1 MLTSIGMYAQ
11 NDTNLNQLAL
21 LYYSQNEYDR
31 AAELYEKLYFQT
43 HSDIHFK
50 YLLSCYKELD
60 LYDKS
65 EEIIHEQIKYKPDN
79 FFYRASLIQLYQ
91 ETDNNNTKEYQKLL
105 KKTNR
110 DALRSESHTVD
121 LVQAY
126 TDLSLYDLA
135 VDFVSDA
142 KKEYPESINLSKT
155 ISSLFIETGQY
166 EKTIDE
172 YINLLLHFP
181 EELSFIQNQLQFVI
195 YEQNSDELTKILTE
209 KVIKALNRHPK
220 NTDLHELLIWIY
232 LQEKDFSKALYIA
245 KALDSREKRNGKD
258 VFEIGKIAQSQKKYT
273 AATESFSYILSQGV
287 ENPFYQAA
295 LKAILK
301 TAQEQLFA
309 ADSVS
314 YEDLRALE
322 QRYMS
327 ALETLGK
334 NNQTVDVAR
343 ALAHLQAFYLGKS
356 TEAQSLL
363 EEMLSIPRIHPHEK
377 ALCQIELAD
386 IQVFNNDVWTA
397 NLLYAKIA
405 LEYKNNDIGHEA
417 RFKQAQLAY
426 YNAQFSYAQALLDII
441 KASTTKLISNDA
453 LELSQLISKNTY
465 QDSIAQ
471 ALSLFS
477 QADLF
482 IYQNKYDEAIRL
494 FDTISEKFPGH
505 SLQSMI
511 LFRKAEIA
519 KTRHNYDKMQVCL
532 ESVTEQ
538 YPYDIITHKA
548 HFLLAEYYNYTLNDK
563 DKAREHYLKI
573 VENFPNSFYIN
584 TARKEYRS
592 LLEQ

>member
-21 LYYSQNEYDR
+21 LYYSQNEYTR
-31 AAELYEKLYFQT
+31 AVELYEKLYSQT

-65 EEIIHEQIKYKPDN
+65 EEIIQEQIKHKPDN

-91 ETDNNNTKEYQKLL
+91 ETGNTKEYQKLV

-110 DALRSESHTVD
+110 DALSSVSQTVE
-121 LVQAY
+121 LLQAY
-126 TDLSLYDLA
+126 TNLSLYA
-135 VDFVSDA
+135 VAENFVQEA
-142 KKEYPESINLSKT
+142 KKEYQESPNLSKA
-155 ISSLFIETGQY
+155 ISSLFIQTGQY
-166 EKTIDE
+166 AKTVDE
-172 YINLLLHFP
+172 YISLLLHSP

-195 YEQNSDELTKILTE
+195 YEQNSDELTNILTE
-209 KVIKALNRHPK
+209 KVIEALNSHPK
-220 NTDLHELLIWIY
+220 NSDLHELLIWIY
-232 LQEKDFSKALYIA
+232 IQEKDFSKALYIA
-245 KALDSREKRNGKD
+245 KALDSREKRNGQD
-258 VFEIGKIAQSQKKYT
+258 VFEVGKIAQSQKKYA
-273 AATESFSYILSQGV
+273 AATESFSYILSQGI

-295 LKAILK
+295 LKAILE
-301 TAQEQLFA
+301 TAQAQLFVT
-309 ADSVS
+309 DSVS
-314 YEDLRALE
+314 REDLRALE
-322 QRYMS
+322 QRYIS
-327 ALETLGK
+327 ALATLGK

-343 ALAHLQAFYLGKS
+343 ALAHLQAFYLDKS

-363 EEMLSIPRIHPHEK
+363 EEMLTMPRIHPHEK

-465 QDSIAQ
+465 QDSSAQ
-471 ALSLFS
+471 ALTLFS

-482 IYQNKYDEAIRL
+482 IYQKKYDEAIRL
-494 FDTISEKFPGH
+494 FDTISEQFPGH

-511 LFRKAEIA
+511 LFRRAEIA
-519 KTRHNYDKMQVCL
+519 KTQHDFDNMIVFL
-532 ESVTEQ
+532 EAITEQ

-548 HFLLAEYYNYTLNDK
+548 HFLLAEYYNYRLNDK

-573 VENFPNSFYIN
+573 VKNFPNSFYLN